1 MNDSDKLRQIK
12 EIDYDRYV
20 DISSL
25 EKLAAYAIKYLEDN
39 DISTTW
45 TNLVIA
51 TYYLFP
57 RKFAISEDF
66 IDFPN
71 AERLNR
77 TLMHLVPP
85 KGRNYAIGSTK
96 IDYTLTPLG
105 RSIAEEVESTINKE
119 AVVKNRKQKVISA
132 IKTTPMTSYTDVK
145 ESDEYKKYIENKNF
159 SDDMIWTLYKVIPF
173 TQQEKILKKLVSGLR
188 FAQEAGDTECAEF
201 IEKMINSLRK

>member
-1 MNDSDKLRQIK
+1 MSENEKLRSIK
-12 EIDYDRYV
+12 QIDYDKYV

-25 EKLAAYAIKYLEDN
+25 EKLAAYGIKYLEDN
-39 DISTTW
+39 NITTTW

-96 IDYTLTPLG
+96 VDYRLTPLG
-105 RSIAEEVESTINKE
+105 KEIAAEVEKTICGE
-119 AVVKNRKQKVISA
+119 AKIVGRKQEVISKVKN
-132 IKTTPMTSYTDVK
+132 TSMKCYFDIVQ
-145 ESDEYKKYIENKNF
+145 SNEYKQFLSNGDVIMDYLWSI
-159 SDDMIWTLYKVIPF
+159 YKVIPF
-173 TQQEKILKKLVSGLR
+173 TQKERIVKSLKSAKVYADNNDDIKCSIFIETLLK
-188 FAQEAGDTECAEF
+188 F
-201 IEKMINSLRK
+201 IEK

>member
-1 MNDSDKLRQIK
+1 MSDNEKLRKIK

-39 DISTTW
+39 NITTTW

-57 RKFAISEDF
+57 RKFAISEEF

-85 KGRNYAIGSTK
+85 KGRNYAIGSSK
-96 IDYTLTPLG
+96 IDYVLTPLG
-105 RSIAEEVESTINKE
+105 RSVAEEVEVTINKE
-119 AVVKNRKQKVISA
+119 AVVKNRKQEVISA
-132 IKTTPMTSYTDVK
+132 IKTTPMTSYTDIK
-145 ESDEYKKYIENKNF
+145 ESSEYKNYVQSRDF
-159 SDDMIWTLYKVIPF
+159 SVDMIWTLYKVIPF
-173 TQQEKILKKLVSGLR
+173 TQQEKIMKKLISGLR
-188 FAQEAGDTECAEF
+188 FAQDAGDIECVEF
-201 IEKMINSLRK
+201 IEKMMNSLHQ

>member
-1 MNDSDKLRQIK
+1 MSENEKLRSIK
-12 EIDYDRYV
+12 EIDYDKYV

-25 EKLAAYAIKYLEDN
+25 EKLAAYGIKYLEDN
-39 DISTTW
+39 NITTTW

-96 IDYTLTPLG
+96 VDYKLTPLG
-105 RSIAEEVESTINKE
+105 KQIAAEVEKTICGE
-119 AVVKNRKQKVISA
+119 AKTVGRKQEIIS
-132 IKTTPMTSYTDVK
+132 KTKNTSMKCYLDIVQ
-145 ESDEYKKYIENKNF
+145 SNEYKQFLNNGDVIIDYLW
-159 SDDMIWTLYKVIPF
+159 SLYKVIPF
-173 TQQEKILKKLVSGLR
+173 TQKDKICNSLKSAKLYANNNDDIKCS
-188 FAQEAGDTECAEF
+188 EF
-201 IEKMINSLRK
+201 IEALLRFIEK

>member
-1 MNDSDKLRQIK
+1 MSDNEKLRKIK

-39 DISTTW
+39 NITTTW

-57 RKFAISEDF
+57 RKFAISEEF

-85 KGRNYAIGSTK
+85 KGRNYAIGSSK
-96 IDYTLTPLG
+96 IDYVLTPLG
-105 RSIAEEVESTINKE
+105 RSVAEEVEVTINKE
-119 AVVKNRKQKVISA
+119 AVVKNRKQEVISA
-132 IKTTPMTSYTDVK
+132 IKTTPMTSYTDIK
-145 ESDEYKKYIENKNF
+145 ESSEYKNYVQSRDF
-159 SDDMIWTLYKVIPF
+159 SVDMIWTLYKVIPF
-173 TQQEKILKKLVSGLR
+173 TQQEKIMKKLISGLR
-188 FAQEAGDTECAEF
+188 FAQDAGDIECVEF
-201 IEKMINSLRK
+201 IEKMMNSLHK

>member
-1 MNDSDKLRQIK
+1 MNEVEKLRLIK
-12 EIDYDRYV
+12 EIDYDKYV

-25 EKLAAYAIKYLEDN
+25 EKLAAYGIKYLEDN
-39 DISTTW
+39 DITTTW

-66 IDFPN
+66 LDFPN

-96 IDYTLTPLG
+96 VDYKLTPLG
-105 RSIAEEVESTINKE
+105 KEIAAEVEKTICGE
-119 AVVKNRKQKVISA
+119 AKVIGRKQEVIS
-132 IKTTPMTSYTDVK
+132 KTKNTSMKYYLDII
-145 ESDEYKKYIENKNF
+145 ESKEYKQFLNDNNVDIDYLWSI
-159 SDDMIWTLYKVIPF
+159 YKVIPF
-173 TQQEKILKKLVSGLR
+173 TQKDKIIKSLKSAKIHADNNNDINCSAFIERLLK
-188 FAQEAGDTECAEF
+188 F
-201 IEKMINSLRK
+201 IEK

>member
-1 MNDSDKLRQIK
+1 MDDNKKLREIK
-12 EIDYDRYV
+12 EIDYDKYV

-25 EKLAAYAIKYLEDN
+25 EKLAAYGIKYLEDN
-39 DISTTW
+39 GITTTW

-96 IDYTLTPLG
+96 VDYKLTPLG
-105 RSIAEEVESTINKE
+105 REIANEVEKTIQGK
-119 AVVKNRKQKVISA
+119 AVTTGRKQEVIS
-132 IKTTPMTSYTDVK
+132 KTKNTSMKFYTDILESK
-145 ESDEYKKYIENKNF
+145 EYNQYLKDGNVIIDYLWSI
-159 SDDMIWTLYKVIPF
+159 YKVIPF
-173 TQQEKILKKLVSGLR
+173 TQKDKIIKSLKSAKSYSDENEDFKCSMFIESLLR
-188 FAQEAGDTECAEF
+188 F
-201 IEKMINSLRK
+201 IEK

>member
-1 MNDSDKLRQIK
+1 MNDSEKLRKIK

-25 EKLAAYAIKYLEDN
+25 EKLATYAIKYMNDN

-57 RKFAISEDF
+57 RRFAISEEF

-85 KGRNYAIGSTK
+85 KGRNYAIGNTK
-96 IDYTLTPLG
+96 VDYTLTPLG
-105 RSIAEEVESTINKE
+105 LSIAKEVEETINRE
-119 AVVKNRKQKVISA
+119 ATKTNRKQEVISS
-132 IKTTPMTSYTDVK
+132 IKVTPMTCY
-145 ESDEYKKYIENKNF
+145 EEIKKSEEFKAYSNENKF
-159 SDDMIWTLYKVIPF
+159 SIDMIWTLYKVIPF
-173 TQQEKILKKLVSGLR
+173 TQKDKITKRIVQAKKY
-188 FAQEAGDTECAEF
+188 AQENNDEKCTEF
-201 IEKMINSLRK
+201 IDLIIKSL

>member
-1 MNDSDKLRQIK
+1 MSDSEKLRKIK

-39 DISTTW
+39 NITTTW

-85 KGRNYAIGSTK
+85 KGRNYAIGSSK
-96 IDYTLTPLG
+96 IDYVLTPLG
-105 RSIAEEVESTINKE
+105 RSVAEEVEVTINKE
-119 AVVKNRKQKVISA
+119 AVVKNRKQEVISA
-132 IKTTPMTSYTDVK
+132 IKTTPMTSYTDIK
-145 ESDEYKKYIENKNF
+145 ESSEYKNYVQSRDF
-159 SDDMIWTLYKVIPF
+159 SVDMIWTLYKVIPF
-173 TQQEKILKKLVSGLR
+173 TQQEKIMKKLVSGLR
-188 FAQEAGDTECAEF
+188 FAQDAGDIECVEF
-201 IEKMINSLRK
+201 IEKMMNSLHK

>member
-1 MNDSDKLRQIK
+1 MNDSEKLRKIK
-12 EIDYDRYV
+12 EVDYDRYV

-25 EKLAAYAIKYLEDN
+25 EKLAAYAIKYLDDN
-39 DISTTW
+39 GISTTW

-57 RKFAISEDF
+57 RKFAISEEF

-85 KGRNYAIGSTK
+85 KGRNYAIGNTK

-105 RSIAEEVESTINKE
+105 LSIAKEVEETINAE
-119 AVVKNRKQKVISA
+119 AKVTNRKQEVISS
-132 IKTTPMTSYTDVK
+132 IKVTPMTCYEDIKNS
-145 ESDEYKKYIENKNF
+145 EEYKSF
-159 SDDMIWTLYKVIPF
+159 SSGNGFSVDMIWTLYKVIPF
-173 TQQEKILKKLVSGLR
+173 TQKDRITKKLIQAKKY
-188 FAQEAGDTECAEF
+188 AQENSDKKCAKF
-201 IEKMINSLRK
+201 IDLMINAL

>member
-1 MNDSDKLRQIK
+1 MNDNEKLRQIK

-25 EKLAAYAIKYLEDN
+25 EKLAAYAIKYMNDN

-57 RKFAISEDF
+57 RKFAISEEF

-85 KGRNYAIGSTK
+85 KGRNYAIGNTK

-105 RSIAEEVESTINKE
+105 LSIAKEVEETINKE
-119 AVVKNRKQKVISA
+119 AVKTNRKQEVISS
-132 IKTTPMTSYTDVK
+132 IKVTPMTCYEDIKNSGEFKLYSDGK
-145 ESDEYKKYIENKNF
+145 EYST
-159 SDDMIWTLYKVIPF
+159 DMIWTLYKVIPF
-173 TQQEKILKKLVSGLR
+173 TQKDRITKKLVQAKKY
-188 FAQEAGDTECAEF
+188 AQENKDEKCVKF
-201 IEKMINSLRK
+201 IDLMISSL